1 MKELTI
7 HCKGSQ
13 DTMSLDEFNDL
24 ILKIKNKNTRHFIY
38 ALRIKSV
45 VKLVKDYSAS
55 EKEVMIKVSKY
66 IQKGYQVYF
75 NK

>member
-1 MKELTI
+1 MKELTVY
-7 HCKGSQ
+7 CKGNK
-13 DTMSLDEFNDL
+13 DTMSLNEFNDL

-38 ALRIKSV
+38 ALRFKSV
-45 VKLVKDYSAS
+45 VEFIKDYSTS

-66 IQKGYQVYF
+66 IQKGYKVYF

>member
-1 MKELTI
+1 MKELTVY
-7 HCKGSQ
+7 CKGSQ

-24 ILKIKNKNTRHFIY
+24 ISKIKNKNTRHFIY
-38 ALRIKSV
+38 ALQHKSV
-45 VKLVKDYSAS
+45 VEFVKDYSAS

-66 IQKGYQVYF
+66 IQRGYRVYF